1 MYQKIN
7 ENENVVGERLR
18 IIRER
23 LHVTLIEMGLLLG
36 GKSEPTVLRY
46 EKGESQIGVNDM
58 MRLEE
63 VGVNSCYLIN
73 RSESPFLNVD
83 YWNMTKDK
91 IKEVKTKL
99 PKQGVKS

>member
-1 MYQKIN
+1 MDQ
-7 ENENVVGERLR
+7 ENNDNVVGERLR

-46 EKGESQIGVNDM
+46 EKGENQIGVNDLM
-58 MRLEE
+58 KLEE

-73 RSESPFLNVD
+73 KSESPFLNVD
-83 YWNMTKDK
+83 YWNIAKDK
-91 IKEVKTKL
+91 LKELKEKPTK
-99 PKQGVKS
+99 